1 MLKLCVEAE
10 LPLVAVTTRDVL
22 NLSEVLKEITKR
34 EVEAFAPQSPVE
46 KHRLYL
52 YLCDPDPKVRLPLT
66 ALYTKMMKNESTLLL
81 VNPPVVEEPMF
92 HAGEIPVP
100 RPLMMRFMQEVVNSK
115 EKAIELLRG
124 LGGCTLKDAAELARL
139 TMARDKSLTVPGLM
153 ETRKTSFQSNKGLT
167 QVDPNQGFYDPP
179 DKLRAWVQTEKKWFL
194 TGDDPRLIPR
204 GLLFDGPPGT
214 GKTAGAKWV
223 AAQLGVPLYRVDVG
237 ATKSKWV
244 GESEGNL
251 LASLNRVDAEEP
263 ACVLIDEI
271 EKVFGAGEHGDS
283 GTTTTMLSQLLWWLA
298 ERRTRTLAILTTN
311 KASALPKELYREGRV
326 DKVLMF
332 EGLLYD
338 PAVEFV
344 HAVLATFPKVK
355 VTGPGL
361 KTILNAAFAG
371 TGSNGGHAR
380 ASQAVLT
387 QAVYAFVKSQP

>member
-10 LPLVAVTTRDVL
+10 LPLVAVNTRDVL
-22 NLSEVLKEITKR
+22 NLQEVLKEITKR
-34 EVEAFAPQSPVE
+34 EVEAFVPQSPVE
-46 KHRLYL
+46 AHKLYM

-66 ALYTKMMKNESTLLL
+66 TLYTKMMKNESTLLL
-81 VNPPVVEEPMF
+81 INPPVIEEPMF
-92 HAGEIPVP
+92 HAGEVPVP
-100 RPLMMRFMQEVVNSK
+100 RPLMMRFMKEVVNS
-115 EKAIELLRG
+115 EKKAVELLRG

-179 DKLRAWVQTEKKWFL
+179 EPLSAWVEAERKFFL

-237 ATKSKWV
+237 ATKSKWL

-271 EKVFGAGEHGDS
+271 EKVFGVGEHGDS

-298 ERRTRTLAILTTN
+298 ERRTRTLAIMTTN
-311 KASALPKELYREGRV
+311 NSKALPKELYREGRV
-326 DKVLMF
+326 DTVLWF
-332 EGLLYD
+332 AGLNQHEAI
-338 PAVEFV
+338 PFVES
-344 HAVLATFPKVK
+344 VLATFPKVK
-355 VTGPGL
+355 PKAGDRDKMLHRAFKG
-361 KTILNAAFAG
+361 AADG
-371 TGSNGGHAR
+371 K

-387 QAVYAFVKSQP
+387 QAVYAYVKSTL